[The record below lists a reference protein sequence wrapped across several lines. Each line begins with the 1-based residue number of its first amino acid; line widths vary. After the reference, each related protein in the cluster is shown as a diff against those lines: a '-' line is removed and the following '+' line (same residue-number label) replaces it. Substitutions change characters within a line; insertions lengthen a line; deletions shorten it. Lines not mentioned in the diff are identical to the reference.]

1 MEVLR
6 MRRLLV
12 VGILWAGL
20 LPAQVATWEIDPA
33 HSSSTFSVRHMLL
46 SDVPGDFAN
55 TRGAVQWDPKD
66 PGKTVIDVT
75 IDAATISTRNGKR
88 DAHLKSADFFEVE
101 KYPAISFKSTKT
113 ERAGDGKLRVMGNLT
128 MHGVTK
134 PVTLAVEGPTP
145 ELIAQGRVR
154 MGASATTRV
163 NRKDFGLLWNKP
175 LETGGLVLADD
186 VRITLNVELVK
197 K

>member
-1 MEVLR
+1 
-6 MRRLLV
+6 MRRLSV
-12 VGILWAGL
+12 VGLLWAWL
-20 LPAQVATWEIDPA
+20 APAQVATWEIDPA
-33 HSSSTFSVRHMLL
+33 HSSSRFSVRHMLL

-55 TRGAVQWDPKD
+55 TRGTIQWDPQD

-101 KYPAISFKSTKT
+101 KYPAITFQSTKA
-113 ERAGDGKLRVMGNLT
+113 ERGGDGKLRVLGNLT
-128 MHGVTK
+128 MHGVTR

-145 ELIAQGRVR
+145 ELKAQGHVR

-175 LETGGLVLADD
+175 LETGGLVLADE
-186 VRITLNVELVK
+186 VAITLSVELVRK
-197 K
+197 